1 MPKASFMPTEDHGV
15 YQAIAET
22 VIVSSGGISFP
33 EMNNLEKLQPCPDKA
48 V

>member
-33 EMNNLEKLQPCPDKA
+33 EMNNLGEATAMPR
-48 V
+48 